1 MGILIVDDNQVNLFV
16 IEKILKRAGYHEYRS
31 FKSAQD
37 LFDYLQLEQ
46 PVPVEKPVDLILMDI
61 MMPEI
66 DGIEACRRIQAKPH
80 LKDIPIIFV
89 TALEDSN
96 KVAEALDV
104 GGLDYVMKPINKTE
118 LLARIRVVLR
128 LKLEKDWHKKQ
139 DEKIRNELELS
150 MQVQTSMLSEPI
162 FHDHIL
168 MKASYLPANT
178 LAGDMY
184 YWYKIDKHRYAA
196 IILDMMGHGISAS
209 LVCMFISSVLRDSI
223 RSCPD
228 PEYVI
233 GELNRWMH
241 SLNKRNRQIPYY
253 FTAIYTVIDTDE
265 KTVEYINAGHPAGF
279 ALIDGQETIN
289 LSDRTCAVGFFEEI
303 TVQKKTLSYK
313 NSLQLLLFTDGVEE
327 AVAKHGQ
334 QSGYLRSAAASFL
347 PAEGE
352 PIDFILTKEHQSNAS
367 DDMCVVLIQAGAELA
382 ASSIS

>member
-16 IEKILKRAGYHEYRS
+16 IEKILNRAGYNDYKS
-31 FKSAQD
+31 FKSAME
-37 LFDYLQLEQ
+37 LFDYLQIDH
-46 PVPVEKPVDLILMDI
+46 PTPVEKPVDLILMDI

-66 DGIEACRRIQAKPH
+66 DGIEACRRIQETPH

-118 LLARIRVVLR
+118 LLARMRVVLR
-128 LKLEKDWHKKQ
+128 LKAEKDWHKKQ

-162 FHDHIL
+162 LHDHIL

-184 YWYKIDKHRYAA
+184 YWYRIDKHRYAA

-223 RSCPD
+223 HSCSD
-228 PEYVI
+228 PEYVMD
-233 GELNRWMH
+233 ELNRWMH
-241 SLNKRNRQIPYY
+241 TLNSRNHHIPYY
-253 FTAIYTVIDTDE
+253 FTAIYTVIDTQK
-265 KTVEYINAGHPAGF
+265 KTVEYVNAGHPAGF
-279 ALIDGQETIN
+279 ALIDGKEVVA
-289 LSDRTCAVGFFEEI
+289 LSDRTCAVGFFEQI
-303 TVQKKTLSYK
+303 QVRKTTLSYQHT
-313 NSLQLLLFTDGVEE
+313 LQLLLFTDGVEE
-327 AVAKHGQ
+327 AVARHGQ
-334 QSGYLRSAAASFL
+334 ESGFLEAAASSLL

-352 PIDFILTKEHQSNAS
+352 PIDCILTREHQTHAS
-367 DDMCVVLIQAGAELA
+367 DDMCVVLIQAGNHLTENL
-382 ASSIS
+382 